1 MKKYIVRRLLL
12 MLPILLGV
20 SLVVFLLIASL
31 PGDAVTAHAAG
42 NISQEKIE
50 QNRRLLGLDQPLLK
64 RYFYW
69 LANACKGNLGTSTL
83 YKQPVTKVIGT
94 FVWNSFLL
102 TSVSFFLQL
111 LIAIPMGII
120 AAWKKYSW
128 FDHGSSVIAFAGI
141 SMPSFFLAMILRYI
155 FSIKLG
161 ILPLDGMETVGV
173 EMHAGQHILDV
184 IKHMI
189 LPVFTLTAVSMG
201 TTMRYMRTAMLDV
214 LHQDYIRTARAKG
227 LSEKKVIYRHA
238 LRNAWIPIVTF
249 LGGAL
254 PTLFAGAL
262 ITETIFAWPGIGKVF
277 YEAIGMRDYL
287 LMMGIVMF
295 LAILTM
301 LGNLLSDIL
310 YSVADPRIRLK

>member
-1 MKKYIVRRLLL
+1 M
-12 MLPILLGV
+12 
-20 SLVVFLLIASL
+20 
-31 PGDAVTAHAAG
+31 
-42 NISQEKIE
+42 
-50 QNRRLLGLDQPLLK
+50 
-64 RYFYW
+64 
-69 LANACKGNLGTSTL
+69 
-83 YKQPVTKVIGT
+83 
-94 FVWNSFLL
+94 
-102 TSVSFFLQL
+102 
-111 LIAIPMGII
+111 
-120 AAWKKYSW
+120 
-128 FDHGSSVIAFAGI
+128 
-141 SMPSFFLAMILRYI
+141 
-155 FSIKLG
+155 
-161 ILPLDGMETVGV
+161 

>member
-50 QNRRLLGLDQPLLK
+50 QNRMLLGLDQPPLT
-64 RYFYW
+64 RYFHW
-69 LANACKGNLGTSTL
+69 LMNACKGNLGTSTL
-83 YKQPVTKVIGT
+83 YKQPVTSVIGT

-102 TSVSFFLQL
+102 TSVAFLLQL
-111 LIAIPMGII
+111 LIAIPVGIL
-120 AAWKKYSW
+120 AARKKYSW
-128 FDHGSSVIAFAGI
+128 FDNVSSVMAFAGI
-141 SMPSFFLAMILRYI
+141 SLPSFFLAMILRYI

-173 EMHAGQHILDV
+173 EMSAGEHILDI

-201 TTMRYMRTAMLDV
+201 STMRYMRTSMLEV

-227 LSEKKVIYRHA
+227 LSEKRVICRHA
-238 LRNAWIPIVTF
+238 LRNALIPIVTF
-249 LGGAL
+249 IGGAL

-295 LAILTM
+295 LAVLTM

-310 YSVADPRIRLK
+310 YSVVDPRIRLK